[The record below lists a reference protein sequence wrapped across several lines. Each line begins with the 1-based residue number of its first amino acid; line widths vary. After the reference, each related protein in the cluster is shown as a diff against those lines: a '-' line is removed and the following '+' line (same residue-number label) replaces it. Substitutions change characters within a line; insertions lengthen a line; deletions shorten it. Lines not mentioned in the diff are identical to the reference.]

1 MSINA
6 KVRLVAE
13 DTGDLIQDL
22 GNATPYL
29 SVNDE
34 VVLSEDGGAST
45 TYKVE
50 KLQYVVD
57 VGNHGTEF
65 SPPKY
70 SLETRVDIVVSV
82 VP

>member
-6 KVRLVAE
+6 RVRLVAE
-13 DTGDLIQDL
+13 GTGNLIQDL
-22 GNATPYL
+22 GTVTPYL

-34 VVLSEDGGAST
+34 VVLSEDGGTST

-50 KLQYVVD
+50 KLRYVVD
-57 VGNHGTEF
+57 KGNHSAAT
-65 SPPKY
+65 SSPKY
-70 SLETRVDIVVSV
+70 SIMGHVDILVSV

>member
-6 KVRLVAE
+6 EVRLVAE
-13 DTGDLIQDL
+13 GTGNLIQSL

-34 VVLSEDGGAST
+34 VELNEDGGPVT
-45 TYKVE
+45 IYKVE
-50 KLQYVVD
+50 KLRLVVKKR
-57 VGNHGTEF
+57 NHSSEV
-65 SPPKY
+65 SSPKY
-70 SLETRVDIVVSV
+70 SLENRVDLIVSV

>member
-6 KVRLVAE
+6 KVQLIDE
-13 DTGDLIQDL
+13 GTGDLIHDL

-34 VVLSEDGGAST
+34 VEFSEDGGT
-45 TYKVE
+45 PVVYKVE
-50 KLQYVVD
+50 KLRLVVKKR
-57 VGNHGTEF
+57 NH
-65 SPPKY
+65 SAVVSAPKY
-70 SLETRVDIVVSV
+70 SLENRVDIIVSV